1 MKFNRNEILA
11 GIGIILGSLFFR
23 NCLDSNEPN
32 KDEKFQHIRFLDN
45 PMEFKG
51 DTLISTFHY
60 NGTGHDLF
68 KLGDMYQ
75 RYNQGYS
82 DENIIEGYRFEP
94 GVSNRLDVV
103 FELPRGLDVPNVSYP
118 DEIQIRFICTQG
130 SHRAGNKVLSI
141 RRKE

>member
-1 MKFNRNEILA
+1 MKFGKSEVLAVVGILV
-11 GIGIILGSLFFR
+11 GSFVYRSCFDKSSENL
-23 NCLDSNEPN
+23 
-32 KDEKFQHIRFLDN
+32 KFPHIKFLDN
-45 PMEFKG
+45 PTNFKG
-51 DTLISTFHY
+51 DTLSASFHY

-82 DENIIEGYRFEP
+82 DENIFEGYRFEP
-94 GVSNRLDVV
+94 GISNRLDVV

-118 DEIQIRFICTQG
+118 DEIQIRFVCTQG

-141 RRKE
+141 NRIN